1 MDSTE
6 ILVVIGGIVL
16 IVFVLWYFFGERDAA
31 SAEMSEGGVQE
42 IKVTVKGGYSPDVI
56 VVKKDVPVR
65 LNFYRDET
73 SSCSEQVVFGDF
85 GIARDLPAFKTT
97 PIEFT
102 PDKTGEFTFA
112 CGMNMLRGKL
122 IVEPNGA

>member
-6 ILVVIGGIVL
+6 IAVVVGGVAL
-16 IVFVLWYFFGERDAA
+16 IALVLWYFFGERESVAA
-31 SAEMSEGGVQE
+31 SFTEAGAQE
-42 IKVTVKGGYSPDVI
+42 IKVMVKGGYTPDVI

-65 LNFYRDET
+65 LDFYRDET

-85 GIARDLPAFKTT
+85 GIARNLPAFKTT

-102 PDKTGEFTFA
+102 PHKAGEFTWT

-122 IVEPNGA
+122 IVQES

>member
-1 MDSTE
+1 MLDSTE
-6 ILVVIGGIVL
+6 IAVVVGGVAL
-16 IVFVLWYFFGERDAA
+16 ISLVLWYFFGERESVAA
-31 SAEMSEGGVQE
+31 SFTEEGVQE

-65 LNFYRDET
+65 LDFYRDET
-73 SSCSEQVVFGDF
+73 SSCSEQVIFGDF
-85 GIARDLPAFKTT
+85 GIARDLPAYKTT

-102 PDKTGEFTFA
+102 PNKTGEFTWT

-122 IVEPNGA
+122 IVQ

>member
-1 MDSTE
+1 MDTSE
-6 ILVVIGGIVL
+6 IFVLIGGVSL
-16 IVFVLWYFFGERDAA
+16 IGLTLWYFFGEREQVAA
-31 SAEMSEGGVQE
+31 ETNASGVQE

-56 VVKKDVPVR
+56 KVKKGQPVR

-122 IVEPNGA
+122 IVE